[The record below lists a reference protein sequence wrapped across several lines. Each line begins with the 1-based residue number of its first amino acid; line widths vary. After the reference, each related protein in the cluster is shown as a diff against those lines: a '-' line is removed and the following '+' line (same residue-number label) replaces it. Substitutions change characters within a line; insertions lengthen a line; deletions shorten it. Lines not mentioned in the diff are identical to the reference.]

1 MGMDTSTAIL
11 LSMILPAVAVVLN
24 LVLRH
29 RDNLRDGL
37 TFVIAAA
44 TFAVVL
50 VILYNVGSQTTAP
63 LVLFEVLPGLDL
75 AFNVEPLGLMFAL
88 LASGLWIVTHIY
100 AIGYMRTNKEDN
112 HARFFACFSFAIFSV
127 MGIAFAAN
135 MFTLFL
141 FYEALTLSTYPLVAH
156 KGTPE
161 AIKGARTYL
170 GVLISTSIGLQ
181 LVAIIW
187 TFGLTGTERWTSP
200 TAVFCKTILQGRW
213 PRFCLRFMLLELARL
228 H

>member
-75 AFNVEPLGLMFAL
+75 AFNVEPLGLKSTTPGFLPVFLLRSSRRWAL
-88 LASGLWIVTHIY
+88 PLPPICSPCS
-100 AIGYMRTNKEDN
+100 
-112 HARFFACFSFAIFSV
+112 CF
-127 MGIAFAAN
+127 
-135 MFTLFL
+135 TK
-141 FYEALTLSTYPLVAH
+141 H
-156 KGTPE
+156 
-161 AIKGARTYL
+161 
-170 GVLISTSIGLQ
+170 
-181 LVAIIW
+181 
-187 TFGLTGTERWTSP
+187 
-200 TAVFCKTILQGRW
+200 
-213 PRFCLRFMLLELARL
+213 
-228 H
+228 